1 MQKKLGRMSQPSTES
16 QPSQPVKADAILAEG
31 PCQVPSSTRTINGNT
46 SPNSPVRSPVIK
58 INFNLQTMRR
68 HLNPFEGR
76 TVLKEERPETSYS
89 LPVSALLSPPI

>member
-1 MQKKLGRMSQPSTES
+1 MQQKLGRMSQPSTEF
-16 QPSQPVKADAILAEG
+16 QTSQPVKADAMQAEG
-31 PCQVPSSTRTINGNT
+31 PCQISSTRTINGKT

-89 LPVSALLSPPI
+89 LPVSALVSPPI